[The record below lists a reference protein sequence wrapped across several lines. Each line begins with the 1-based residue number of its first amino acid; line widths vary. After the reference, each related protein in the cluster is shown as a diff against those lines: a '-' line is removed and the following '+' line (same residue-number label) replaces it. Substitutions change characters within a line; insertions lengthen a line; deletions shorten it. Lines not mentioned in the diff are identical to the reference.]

1 MNTPASKPGME
12 QAATDLAAQHVA
24 PPSAHR
30 AAQPAASPAARP
42 AAHAAQPSI
51 PATRDDLP
59 LSGIRVLDLSRV
71 LAGPWCTQ
79 TLADLGA
86 EVWKIEAPGHGDDTR
101 AWSPPDIDG
110 ESTYF
115 LCANRS
121 KESVA
126 INLKHPDGQAIVR
139 DLALQAD
146 VLVENY
152 RLGALDAF
160 GLGYEDL
167 AAINPRLIYC
177 SISGYGRTGPRAAEP
192 GYDFV
197 IQAESGLMSITGE
210 PDGAPM
216 KLGVAITDLVTGMN
230 GVQAILAALL
240 ARARSGRGQHIDLAL
255 LDGAVSVLANVG
267 AGYLAAGHAP
277 QRLGNAHPT
286 VVPYQIFQTRDGSF
300 ALAVGN
306 DAQFA
311 RLCALLDHP
320 EWSADPRYATSRAR
334 VMHRDQLVPMLAAQF
349 ALMDTGH
356 WLTRIRAAGIPA
368 GAVRSVE
375 QALDAPEIAA
385 RGLVAHTPDA
395 RHGTLRL
402 LRSPLHLRGTPARE
416 PAAPPRLGEHTDAV
430 LARALDL
437 DEAARTRLRSHGVI
451 A

>member
-1 MNTPASKPGME
+1 MTAE
-12 QAATDLAAQHVA
+12 L
-24 PPSAHR
+24 
-30 AAQPAASPAARP
+30 
-42 AAHAAQPSI
+42 
-51 PATRDDLP
+51 RDDLP

-86 EVWKIEAPGHGDDTR
+86 EVWKIEAPGNGDDTR
-101 AWSPPDIDG
+101 GWSPPDVDG

-115 LCANRS
+115 MCANRS
-121 KESVA
+121 KSSIAV
-126 INLKHPDGQAIVR
+126 NLKHPEGQRIVR
-139 DLALQAD
+139 ELAREAD

-160 GLGYEDL
+160 GLGYDEL
-167 AAINPRLIYC
+167 SALNPGIIYC
-177 SISGYGRTGPRAAEP
+177 SISGYGRTGPRAAEA

-240 ARARSGRGQHIDLAL
+240 ARARTGRGQHIDLAL

-267 AGYLAAGHAP
+267 AGYLAAGQAP
-277 QRLGNAHPT
+277 RRLGNAHPT
-286 VVPYQIFQTRDGSF
+286 VVPYQIFATRDGSF

-311 RLCALLDHP
+311 RLCGLVGHP
-320 EWSADPRYATSRAR
+320 EWRDDPAYATSRAR
-334 VMHRDQLVPMLAAQF
+334 VLNRERLIPALERIF
-349 ALMDTGH
+349 AGEDTAH
-356 WLTRIRAAGIPA
+356 WLATVRAAGIPA
-368 GAVRSVE
+368 GAVRSVNE
-375 QALDAPEIAA
+375 ALDAPEISA
-385 RGLVAHTPDA
+385 RGLVADTPDA

-402 LRSPLHLRGTPARE
+402 LRSPLRLAGTPPRE
-416 PAAPPRLGEHTDAV
+416 PAAPPRLGEHTAQVLSRV
-430 LARALDL
+430 LALDQ
-437 DEAARTRLRSHGVI
+437 AAQDRLRAQGAI

>member
-1 MNTPASKPGME
+1 MNAE
-12 QAATDLAAQHVA
+12 L
-24 PPSAHR
+24 
-30 AAQPAASPAARP
+30 
-42 AAHAAQPSI
+42 
-51 PATRDDLP
+51 RDDLP

-86 EVWKIEAPGHGDDTR
+86 EVWKIEAPGNGDDTR
-101 AWSPPDIDG
+101 GWSPPDVDG

-115 LCANRS
+115 MCANRS
-121 KESVA
+121 KASIAV
-126 INLKHPDGQAIVR
+126 NLKHPEGQRIVR
-139 DLALQAD
+139 ELAREAD

-160 GLGYEDL
+160 GLSYDDL
-167 AAINPRLIYC
+167 SALNPGLIYC
-177 SISGYGRTGPRAAEP
+177 SISGYGRTGPRAAEA

-240 ARARSGRGQHIDLAL
+240 ARARTGRGQHIDLAL

-267 AGYLAAGHAP
+267 AGYLAAGQAP
-277 QRLGNAHPT
+277 RRLGNAHPT
-286 VVPYQIFQTRDGSF
+286 VVPYQIFATRDGSF

-311 RLCALLDHP
+311 RLCGLVGHP
-320 EWSADPRYATSRAR
+320 EWRDDPAYATSRAR
-334 VMHRDQLVPMLAAQF
+334 VLNRERLIPALERIF
-349 ALMDTGH
+349 AGEDTAH
-356 WLTRIRAAGIPA
+356 WLATVRAAGIPA
-368 GAVRSVE
+368 GAVRSVNE
-375 QALDAPEIAA
+375 ALDAPEISA
-385 RGLVAHTPDA
+385 RGLVADTPDA

-402 LRSPLHLRGTPARE
+402 LRSPLRLAGTPPRE
-416 PAAPPRLGEHTDAV
+416 PAAPPRLGEHTAQVLSRV
-430 LARALDL
+430 LALDQ
-437 DEAARTRLRSHGVI
+437 AAQDRLRAQGAI

>member
-1 MNTPASKPGME
+1 MN
-12 QAATDLAAQHVA
+12 AAA
-24 PPSAHR
+24 
-30 AAQPAASPAARP
+30 
-42 AAHAAQPSI
+42 
-51 PATRDDLP
+51 RDDLP

-86 EVWKIEAPGHGDDTR
+86 EIWKIEAPGQGDDTR
-101 AWSPPDIDG
+101 GWSPPDVDG

-115 LCANRS
+115 MCANRS

-126 INLKHPDGQAIVR
+126 INLKHPAGQRIVR
-139 DLALQAD
+139 DLARQAD

-152 RLGALDAF
+152 RLGALEAF

-167 AAINPRLIYC
+167 AAINPGLVYC
-177 SISGYGRTGPRAAEP
+177 SISGYGRCGPRAAEA

-240 ARARSGRGQHIDLAL
+240 ARARSGKGQHIDLAL
-255 LDGAVSVLANVG
+255 LDGAVCLLANIG
-267 AGYLAAGHAP
+267 AGYLAAGQAP
-277 QRLGNAHPT
+277 GRLGNAHPT
-286 VVPYQIFQTRDGSF
+286 VVPYQIFATRDGSF

-311 RLCALLDHP
+311 RLCALLGRP
-320 EWSADPRYATSRAR
+320 EWRGDPAYATSRAR
-334 VMHRDQLVPMLAAQF
+334 VLNRDRLIPELEAVF
-349 ALMDTGH
+349 ATQDTAH
-356 WLTRIRAAGIPA
+356 WLQAVRAAGIPA
-368 GAVRSVE
+368 GAVRSVG

-385 RGLVAHTPDA
+385 RGLLADTPDA
-395 RHGTLRL
+395 RHGSLRL
-402 LRSPLHLRGTPARE
+402 LGSPLRLLGTPPRE
-416 PAAPPRLGEHTDAV
+416 PFAPPRLGEHTNAV
-430 LARALDL
+430 LSRILSMDDTAL
-437 DEAARTRLRSHGVI
+437 ARLRAEGAI

>member
-1 MNTPASKPGME
+1 MS
-12 QAATDLAAQHVA
+12 DA
-24 PPSAHR
+24 P
-30 AAQPAASPAARP
+30 
-42 AAHAAQPSI
+42 
-51 PATRDDLP
+51 RDDLP
-59 LSGIRVLDLSRV
+59 LAGIRVLDLSRV

-86 EVWKIEAPGHGDDTR
+86 EVWKIEAPGQGDDTR
-101 AWSPPDIDG
+101 SWSPPDVGG

-126 INLKHPDGQAIVR
+126 VNLKHPEGQRIVR
-139 DLALQAD
+139 ELARQAD

-152 RLGALDAF
+152 RLGALEAF

-167 AAINPRLIYC
+167 AAINPGLVYC
-177 SISGYGRTGPRAAEP
+177 SISGYGRSGPRAAEP

-210 PDGAPM
+210 PEGAPM

-267 AGYLAAGHAP
+267 AGYLAAGHKP
-277 QRLGNAHPT
+277 GRLGNGHPT
-286 VVPYQIFQTRDGSF
+286 VVPYQIFATRDGSF

-306 DAQFA
+306 DGQFA
-311 RLCALLDHP
+311 RLCALLGHP
-320 EWSADPRYATSRAR
+320 EWSADPDYATNRAR
-334 VMHRDQLVPMLAAQF
+334 VLNRERLIPMLQAEF
-349 ALMDTGH
+349 AEAGTAH
-356 WLTRIRAAGIPA
+356 WLERVRAAGIPA
-368 GAVRSVE
+368 GAVRRVDE
-375 QALDAPEIAA
+375 ALEAPEIAA
-385 RGLVAHTPDA
+385 RGMIADTPDA

-402 LRSPLHLRGTPARE
+402 LRSPLHLRGTPPRE

-430 LARALDL
+430 LGRALAL
-437 DEAARTRLRSHGVI
+437 DDAALAALRTAGAI

>member
-1 MNTPASKPGME
+1 MNA
-12 QAATDLAAQHVA
+12 AAQG
-24 PPSAHR
+24 
-30 AAQPAASPAARP
+30 
-42 AAHAAQPSI
+42 
-51 PATRDDLP
+51 DLP
-59 LSGIRVLDLSRV
+59 LAGIRVLDLSRV

-86 EVWKIEAPGHGDDTR
+86 EVWKIEAPGQGDDTR
-101 AWSPPDIDG
+101 GWSPPDVDG

-115 LCANRS
+115 MCANRS
-121 KESVA
+121 KASIAV
-126 INLKHPDGQAIVR
+126 NLKHAEGQRLVR
-139 DLALQAD
+139 ELAREAD

-167 AAINPRLIYC
+167 SSINPGLIYC
-177 SISGYGRTGPRAAEP
+177 SISGYGRTGPRAAEA

-230 GVQAILAALL
+230 GVQSILAALL

-255 LDGAVSVLANVG
+255 LDGALSVLANVG
-267 AGYLAAGHAP
+267 AGYLATGQAP
-277 QRLGNAHPT
+277 GRLGNAHPT
-286 VVPYQIFQTRDGSF
+286 VVPYQIFATRDGSF

-311 RLCALLDHP
+311 RLSTLVGRP
-320 EWSADPRYATSRAR
+320 EWGDDPAYATSRAR
-334 VMHRDQLVPMLAAQF
+334 VLNRARLIPELERIFAREDTAHWLAAV
-349 ALMDTGH
+349 
-356 WLTRIRAAGIPA
+356 RAAGIPA
-368 GAVRSVE
+368 GAVRSVAA
-375 QALDAPEIAA
+375 ALDAPEIAA
-385 RGLVAHTPDA
+385 RGLIADTPDA

-402 LRSPLHLRGTPARE
+402 LRSPLRLLGTPPRE
-416 PAAPPRLGEHTDAV
+416 PAAPPRLGEHTAEV
-430 LARALDL
+430 LARVLALDETAL
-437 DEAARTRLRSHGVI
+437 DRLRTQGAI

>member
-1 MNTPASKPGME
+1 MRAEIGDDMRDEIRDEMRDEMGLNIGA
-12 QAATDLAAQHVA
+12 DLSQD
-24 PPSAHR
+24 PR
-30 AAQPAASPAARP
+30 G
-42 AAHAAQPSI
+42 
-51 PATRDDLP
+51 DLP
-59 LSGIRVLDLSRV
+59 LSGVRVLDLSRV

-86 EVWKIEAPGHGDDTR
+86 EIWKIEAPGQGDDTR
-101 AWSPPDIDG
+101 GWSPPDVDG

-115 LCANRS
+115 MCANRS
-121 KESVA
+121 KASIAV
-126 INLKHPDGQAIVR
+126 NLKHPEGQRLVR
-139 DLALQAD
+139 ELAREAD

-167 AAINPRLIYC
+167 SALNPGLVYC
-177 SISGYGRTGPRAAEP
+177 SISGYGRTGPRAGEP

-210 PDGAPM
+210 PGGAPM

-277 QRLGNAHPT
+277 RRLGNAHPT
-286 VVPYQIFQTRDGSF
+286 VVPYQIFATRDGSF

-311 RLCALLDHP
+311 RLCDLVGRP
-320 EWSADPRYATSRAR
+320 EWRDDPAYATSRAR
-334 VMHRDQLVPMLAAQF
+334 VLNRERLIPELERIF
-349 ALMDTGH
+349 AGEDTAH
-356 WLTRIRAAGIPA
+356 WLRTVRAAGIPA
-368 GAVRSVE
+368 GAVRSVDE
-375 QALDAPEIAA
+375 ALDAPEIAA
-385 RGLVAHTPDA
+385 RGLVADTPDA

-402 LRSPLHLRGTPARE
+402 LRSPLRLLGTPPRE

-430 LARALDL
+430 LARVLALDDAAL
-437 DEAARTRLRSHGVI
+437 DRLRAQGAI

>member
-1 MNTPASKPGME
+1 MNANP
-12 QAATDLAAQHVA
+12 
-24 PPSAHR
+24 
-30 AAQPAASPAARP
+30 
-42 AAHAAQPSI
+42 
-51 PATRDDLP
+51 RDDLP
-59 LSGIRVLDLSRV
+59 LAGIRVLDLSRV

-86 EVWKIEAPGHGDDTR
+86 EVWKIEAPGQGDDTR
-101 AWSPPDIDG
+101 SWSPPDIDG

-126 INLKHPDGQAIVR
+126 INLKHPEGQRIVR
-139 DLALQAD
+139 DLARQAD

-152 RLGALDAF
+152 RLGALEAF

-167 AAINPRLIYC
+167 AAINPGLIYC
-177 SISGYGRTGPRAAEP
+177 SITGYGRSGPRAAEP

-210 PDGAPM
+210 SDGAPM
-216 KLGVAITDLVTGMN
+216 KLGVAITDLITGMN

-255 LDGAVSVLANVG
+255 LDGAISVLANVG
-267 AGYLAAGHAP
+267 AGYLAAGHKP

-286 VVPYQIFQTRDGSF
+286 VVPYQIFATRDGSF

-306 DAQFA
+306 DAQFS
-311 RLCALLDHP
+311 RLCALLNRP
-320 EWSADPRYATSRAR
+320 EWSTHPDYATSRAR
-334 VMHRDQLVPMLAAQF
+334 VLNRATLIPQLESLFAAE
-349 ALMDTGH
+349 DTAH
-356 WLTRIRAAGIPA
+356 WLARVRAAGIPA
-368 GAVRSVE
+368 GAVRSVD
-375 QALDAPEIAA
+375 QALDAPELAA
-385 RGLVAHTPDA
+385 RGMIADTPDA
-395 RHGTLRL
+395 KHGTVRL
-402 LRSPLHLRGTPARE
+402 LRSPLHLRGTPPRE

-430 LARALDL
+430 LARALAL
-437 DEAARTRLRSHGVI
+437 DEEARAALRSQGAI

>member
-1 MNTPASKPGME
+1 M
-12 QAATDLAAQHVA
+12 
-24 PPSAHR
+24 SADP
-30 AAQPAASPAARP
+30 QG
-42 AAHAAQPSI
+42 
-51 PATRDDLP
+51 DLP
-59 LSGIRVLDLSRV
+59 LAGIRVLDLSRV

-86 EVWKIEAPGHGDDTR
+86 EVWKIEAPGQGDDTR
-101 AWSPPDIDG
+101 SWSPPDVDG

-115 LCANRS
+115 MCANRS

-126 INLKHPDGQAIVR
+126 VNLKHPEGQRIGR
-139 DLALQAD
+139 DLARQAD

-152 RLGALDAF
+152 RLGALEAF

-167 AAINPRLIYC
+167 AEINPRLVYC
-177 SISGYGRTGPRAAEP
+177 SITGYGRSGPRAAEP

-210 PDGAPM
+210 PGSAPM

-240 ARARSGRGQHIDLAL
+240 ARVRTGRGQHIDLAL

-267 AGYLAAGHAP
+267 AGYLAAGHP
-277 QRLGNAHPT
+277 PSRRGNAHPT

-311 RLCALLDHP
+311 RLCALLGRP
-320 EWSADPRYATSRAR
+320 EWAEDPAFRSNRAR
-334 VMHRDQLVPMLAAQF
+334 VLNRDRLIPQLEAIFAGADTDDWLA
-349 ALMDTGH
+349 
-356 WLTRIRAAGIPA
+356 RVRAAGIPA
-368 GAVRSVE
+368 GAVRSVAE
-375 QALDAPEIAA
+375 ALEAPEIAA
-385 RGLVAHTPDA
+385 RGLIADTPDA
-395 RHGTLRL
+395 RHGALRL
-402 LRSPLHLRGTPARE
+402 LRSPLQLRGTPPRE
-416 PAAPPRLGEHTDAV
+416 PLAPPRLGEHTDAV
-430 LARALDL
+430 LARTLALD
-437 DEAARTRLRSHGVI
+437 DATRAGLRAEGVI